1 MAIQK
6 LSNMHY
12 DTNRERPEDVSE
24 VQLLLGIARF
34 WHNFVEPV
42 REGFIQEKC
51 GDMASV
57 SDGAIGAV
65 LNTLEQV
72 NMEKL
77 EAEVQELS
85 KERP

>member
-1 MAIQK
+1 MAIQN
-6 LSNMHY
+6 LNNMHY
-12 DTNRERPEDVSE
+12 DTDRERSEDVSE

-34 WHNFVEPV
+34 WHDFMEPV
-42 REGFIQEKC
+42 REGFIREKC

-72 NMEKL
+72 DLEKL
-77 EAEVQELS
+77 EAEVQEIL
-85 KERP
+85 KERS